1 LRLWHGGPLETERH
15 LILLHGLE
23 GSARSPSMQA
33 LATAAIGKQYAVTIM
48 EFRGCGGGPLNRAP
62 RLYHSGETTDFD
74 HTLRVLRRRHPSRRF
89 HAVGTSLG
97 GNVLGRWLGLHGSN
111 APLAGAALLSAP
123 YDLAACAPCVDRSLG
138 GFYCRVFLK
147 TLLPKAL
154 AKARQ
159 HPGLLPIDRIPKIR
173 SIVEYDDLVTAPL
186 HGFRDAADYY
196 ARCASGPLLD
206 QIRVPTLLLSSLD
219 DPLVPGST
227 FPSEVAA
234 RSGWLYPEATRRG
247 GHLGFVGSDGRP
259 WYPERILAFFSN
271 L

>member
-1 LRLWHGGPLETERH
+1 
-15 LILLHGLE
+15 
-23 GSARSPSMQA
+23 
-33 LATAAIGKQYAVTIM
+33 
-48 EFRGCGGGPLNRAP
+48 
-62 RLYHSGETTDFD
+62 
-74 HTLRVLRRRHPSRRF
+74 
-89 HAVGTSLG
+89 
-97 GNVLGRWLGLHGSN
+97 
-111 APLAGAALLSAP
+111 
-123 YDLAACAPCVDRSLG
+123 
-138 GFYCRVFLK
+138 
-147 TLLPKAL
+147 
-154 AKARQ
+154 
-159 HPGLLPIDRIPKIR
+159 
-173 SIVEYDDLVTAPL
+173 VEYDDLVTAPL